1 MPVLVGLLTFIV
13 RPLQRR
19 QAHQREESG
28 RLIGLG
34 ADTVAGL
41 RVLRGIGGEQT
52 FLRRYAGQS
61 QEVRRVGYHVA
72 GVQAA
77 LDAAQVLLPG
87 IFVLVVTWLGARYAL
102 RGEISVGE
110 LVAFY
115 GYSAFLVL
123 PLRTATE
130 FVDRFTRAHIG
141 ARKIIRILAVRP
153 DHRDHPDAS
162 RLAPE
167 PPPAVPLVDER
178 SGVVIEPGVLTAVV
192 SARPEDSAALA
203 DRLGRFGPD
212 AAGVRLGGTTLLDL
226 PLETVRRR
234 VVVSETDPRLFT
246 GTLREELDPWGRH
259 DDAAILDTL
268 AVASG
273 EDVLEALA
281 DGLDSEVE
289 ERGRSFSGGQRQRLA
304 LTRALLTDAE
314 TLVLVEPTSAVDAH
328 TEARV
333 AGRLAAARR
342 GRTTAVMTASP
353 LAARPR
359 RPGAVPHRRR
369 GRRARHPPRAHAHPA
384 GLPGRRRAR
393 GGLMA
398 FLMTPPT
405 RTTLPVAEMP
415 TVRTYTA
422 DLMRRHRRQLSLV
435 IGLHALAA
443 VAALVAPRVVGLLV
457 DTVTQHGL
465 LETVDR
471 LAVLLAAS
479 VVVQTGAH
487 LVRAAGGVPDG
498 RGHLRRAARAVH
510 GPRRLAAPVDG
521 RAGRHRRPRLAH
533 DQRRRGALARRPVR
547 HPVDL
552 RRRRHRRHHGGRRAG
567 DRVAGRAA
575 HLRRRADPVVLDAV
589 VPALRPRRL
598 PARARHLRRDERRRH
613 RDRRRRA
620 HRRRAAARR
629 SAQGPDRP
637 GARATPSTRRST
649 PCGCACGGSPRSRS
663 PTSCPSPSRSLWGG
677 FLVAAGQASVGTV
690 TAVALYVQALAMP
703 LDELLM
709 WLDEIQVGATSLA
722 RVIGIAD
729 VPPDRTATGEKPR
742 DGRLEVDDVRYA
754 YRSGRDVLKGVSLD
768 LRPGERLAIV
778 GPSGAGKSTLGR
790 LMAGIDGPRTGR
802 VDVGGVRLVDL
813 ELDRLRGEVALV
825 TQEHHVFV
833 GTLAD
838 NLLLARPDASRETL
852 REALAAVD
860 ALPWALG
867 AARGARHAGSAAGAT
882 P

>member
-1 MPVLVGLLTFIV
+1 NWLRATFRSVQLVGWHSADVGESLTRTTPTGDVVAVVASDAMRLGGLYDVFARMVGAVVSYVVVAVVLLNTSRTLGVVVLVGVPVLVALLTFIV

-87 IFVLVVTWLGARYAL
+87 IFVLIVTWLGARYAL
-102 RGEISVGE
+102 SGEISVGE

-153 DHRDHPDAS
+153 DHRDHPDAA

-212 AAGVRLGGTTLLDL
+212 AAGVRLGDTTLLDL

-259 DDAAILDTL
+259 DDATILDTL

-289 ERGRSFSGGQRQRLA
+289 ERGRSFSGGQRQRLT

-353 LAARPR
+353 LLLD
-359 RPGAVPHRRR
+359 
-369 GRRARHPPRAHAHPA
+369 HA
-384 GLPGRRRAR
+384 
-393 GGLMA
+393 
-398 FLMTPPT
+398 
-405 RTTLPVAEMP
+405 
-415 TVRTYTA
+415 
-422 DLMRRHRRQLSLV
+422 
-435 IGLHALAA
+435 
-443 VAALVAPRVVGLLV
+443 
-457 DTVTQHGL
+457 
-465 LETVDR
+465 
-471 LAVLLAAS
+471 
-479 VVVQTGAH
+479 
-487 LVRAAGGVPDG
+487 
-498 RGHLRRAARAVH
+498 
-510 GPRRLAAPVDG
+510 
-521 RAGRHRRPRLAH
+521 
-533 DQRRRGALARRPVR
+533 
-547 HPVDL
+547 
-552 RRRRHRRHHGGRRAG
+552 
-567 DRVAGRAA
+567 DRVLFLTDG
-575 HLRRRADPVVLDAV
+575 VV
-589 VPALRPRRL
+589 
-598 PARARHLRRDERRRH
+598 
-613 RDRRRRA
+613 
-620 HRRRAAARR
+620 
-629 SAQGPDRP
+629 
-637 GARATPSTRRST
+637 
-649 PCGCACGGSPRSRS
+649 
-663 PTSCPSPSRSLWGG
+663 
-677 FLVAAGQASVGTV
+677 
-690 TAVALYVQALAMP
+690 
-703 LDELLM
+703 
-709 WLDEIQVGATSLA
+709 
-722 RVIGIAD
+722 
-729 VPPDRTATGEKPR
+729 
-742 DGRLEVDDVRYA
+742 
-754 YRSGRDVLKGVSLD
+754 
-768 LRPGERLAIV
+768 
-778 GPSGAGKSTLGR
+778 
-790 LMAGIDGPRTGR
+790 
-802 VDVGGVRLVDL
+802 
-813 ELDRLRGEVALV
+813 
-825 TQEHHVFV
+825 
-833 GTLAD
+833 
-838 NLLLARPDASRETL
+838 
-852 REALAAVD
+852 
-860 ALPWALG
+860 
-867 AARGARHAGSAAGAT
+867 AARGTHRELMHTVPAYRAVVVRGED
-882 P
+882 